1 MNLEHGLED
10 GRCHV
15 KILVVDDS
23 GGMRDHIR
31 RAVEK
36 ANAGQHSFVEA
47 ENGVEA
53 LKKVLIEKPDLVIS
67 DWYMPEMSGL
77 ALLRAIRANGS
88 KVPFN
93 YYCRYIGRGRNSG
106 DSSRSQLRHSQTV
119 YGSEIRRGSN
129 KALIPIHW
137 RDLRET
143 PSITRSI

>member
-88 KVPFN
+88 KVPFGIITADTSAEVETQATQAGAN
-93 YYCRYIGRGRNSG
+93 F
-106 DSSRSQLRHSQTV
+106 V
-119 YGSEIRRGSN
+119 IR
-129 KALIPIHW
+129 KPFTAAKFDEVLTK
-137 RDLRET
+137 L
-143 PSITRSI
+143 